1 MRRLLFLALVG
12 LVVVSCGN
20 DSSPSG
26 NGNPTNPTNPTNPG
40 APHIVSLS
48 PGSPKVSGTA
58 QTLTV
63 TGERFATGLTVT
75 LDAPSGVWT
84 DYSGSAINVQ
94 SPTRFTATVML
105 NMVGRWDITVNPGA
119 GESNE
124 VQFSV
129 AQ

>member
-1 MRRLLFLALVG
+1 MRRMLFLALVG

-26 NGNPTNPTNPTNPG
+26 NNPPSNPSNPS

-94 SPTRFTATVML
+94 SSTTFTVTAML
-105 NMVGRWDITVNPGA
+105 NLVGTWDITLNNQSPN
-119 GESNE
+119 ESNE

-129 AQ
+129 TQ